1 MSRYL
6 ITFQIKNL
14 LIKVVF
20 YKSSNNVFYEDEGAI
35 RIFPEFGVYGT
46 PELFDDIDN
55 FDIHGVIH
63 EYLDTKKQ
71 E

>member
-1 MSRYL
+1 MARYL

-20 YKSSNNVFYEDEGAI
+20 YKSSDNVFYENEGVI
-35 RIFPEFGVYGT
+35 RLFPEFGVYGT
-46 PELFDDIDN
+46 PKLFDDIDN

-63 EYLDTKKQ
+63 EYRDIKN
-71 E
+71 